1 MSHSNGEDTR
11 FSILQKK
18 TQIKKHEQK
27 KARRLEK
34 STLGFSI
41 RCQNVKVKQMDM
53 ESIFYLAP

>member
-34 STLGFSI
+34 SMLGFSI
-41 RCQNVKVKQMDM
+41 GCQNVKVKQMDM
-53 ESIFYLAP
+53 ESVLYLAP